1 MDRHW
6 ESSLHQHRHRT
17 GARGEG
23 GYTLYCG
30 FRVLVSLFS
39 CLTLPDQ
46 QKLRVKS
53 PVLKKQACPQWKHS
67 FVFNG
72 VSSSQLRQSTLEL
85 TVWDQAI
92 FGMND
97 RLLGEARLGSSKS
110 VQFLWVCLRFSEKAQ
125 VDALSDCPTWTPISK
140 VETIQLALKLP
151 CPVLMGIPKPRSNS
165 ARG

>member
-1 MDRHW
+1 MLGCD
-6 ESSLHQHRHRT
+6 LK
-17 GARGEG
+17 
-23 GYTLYCG
+23 LP
-30 FRVLVSLFS
+30 VSFFS

-72 VSSSQLRQSTLEL
+72 VSSSQLRQSSLEL

-97 RLLGEARLGSSKS
+97 RLLGGARLGSSKS
-110 VQFLWVCLRFSEKAQ
+110 ILWLYVSQ
-125 VDALSDCPTWTPISK
+125 TLSVKITDLCP
-140 VETIQLALKLP
+140 
-151 CPVLMGIPKPRSNS
+151 
-165 ARG
+165 

>member
-6 ESSLHQHRHRT
+6 ESSLHQHRHRM

-72 VSSSQLRQSTLEL
+72 VSSSQLRQSTLVL

-97 RLLGEARLGSSKS
+97 RLLGEARLGSKGGAAGCADSCSQSKLQWQKVLS
-110 VQFLWVCLRFSEKAQ
+110 SPNLWTDMTL
-125 VDALSDCPTWTPISK
+125 
-140 VETIQLALKLP
+140 
-151 CPVLMGIPKPRSNS
+151 VLH
-165 ARG
+165 

>member
-1 MDRHW
+1 MMWDPALKGNRNFLGRKRMDRRW
-6 ESSLHQHRHRT
+6 DPNLGQRRPCT
-17 GARGEG
+17 LGE
-23 GYTLYCG
+23 GYTLNCG
-30 FRVLVSLFS
+30 FKVLVSPFS

-85 TVWDQAI
+85 TVWDQAM

-110 VQFLWVCLRFSEKAQ
+110 VHFLWVSL
-125 VDALSDCPTWTPISK
+125 
-140 VETIQLALKLP
+140 
-151 CPVLMGIPKPRSNS
+151 
-165 ARG
+165 

>member
-1 MDRHW
+1 MLGRRHTGRPQDSNPVQRGMGAADKPTGTCGDGDCRLGCGLKVPV
-6 ESSLHQHRHRT
+6 SS
-17 GARGEG
+17 
-23 GYTLYCG
+23 
-30 FRVLVSLFS
+30 FS

-72 VSSSQLRQSTLEL
+72 VSSSQLRQSSLEL

-97 RLLGEARLGSSKS
+97 RLLGGARLGSSKS
-110 VQFLWVCLRFSEKAQ
+110 VHCLWICVSQ
-125 VDALSDCPTWTPISK
+125 S
-140 VETIQLALKLP
+140 
-151 CPVLMGIPKPRSNS
+151 
-165 ARG
+165 

>member
-1 MDRHW
+1 M
-6 ESSLHQHRHRT
+6 
-17 GARGEG
+17 GAGGEG
-23 GYTLYCG
+23 GYTLNCG
-30 FRVLVSLFS
+30 FRVPISLFS
-39 CLTLPDQ
+39 CLTLPNQ

-110 VQFLWVCLRFSEKAQ
+110 VHFLWVCL
-125 VDALSDCPTWTPISK
+125 
-140 VETIQLALKLP
+140 
-151 CPVLMGIPKPRSNS
+151 
-165 ARG
+165 

>member
-1 MDRHW
+1 M
-6 ESSLHQHRHRT
+6 
-17 GARGEG
+17 GACGEG
-23 GYTLYCG
+23 SYTRNSG
-30 FRVLVSLFS
+30 FKVPVSLFS

-53 PVLKKQACPQWKHS
+53 PVLKKQGCPQWKHS

-72 VSSSQLRQSTLEL
+72 VSTSQLRQSTLEL

-110 VQFLWVCLRFSEKAQ
+110 AHFLWVPL
-125 VDALSDCPTWTPISK
+125 
-140 VETIQLALKLP
+140 
-151 CPVLMGIPKPRSNS
+151 
-165 ARG
+165 